1 MISILLGT
9 GFEETEGVT
18 LYDILKRAGLD
29 VRLVSVGDSL
39 EVCSA
44 RKLRVLCDHRIQ
56 EVFDMPHEALVIP
69 GGMGGVRSLMASAEA
84 RELARKLAGEGCL
97 LAAICAGPMVLDA
110 FGLLEGREYT
120 CYPGV
125 EEEIRSG
132 HYAGGDLVW
141 DEPLLTGT
149 CPGTASLFGMKL
161 AELLTSPSVAKK
173 ISMDWHGGDLG

>member
-39 EVCSA
+39 EVWSA
-44 RKLRVLCDHRIQ
+44 RKLRVLCDHRISEILEEPQ
-56 EVFDMPHEALVIP
+56 EALVIP
-69 GGMGGVRSLMASAEA
+69 GGMGGVRSLIASPEA
-84 RELARKLAGEGCL
+84 RDFARKLAGEGCL
-97 LAAICAGPMVLDA
+97 LAAICAGPLVLDA

-125 EEEIRSG
+125 EEEIGSG
-132 HYAGGDLVW
+132 RYAGGDLVW
-141 DEPLLTGT
+141 DKPLLTGT
-149 CPGTASLFGMKL
+149 CPGIADLFGLKL
-161 AELLTSPSVAKK
+161 AELLTSPSVAEK
-173 ISMDWHGGDLG
+173 IARDWHGGDRG